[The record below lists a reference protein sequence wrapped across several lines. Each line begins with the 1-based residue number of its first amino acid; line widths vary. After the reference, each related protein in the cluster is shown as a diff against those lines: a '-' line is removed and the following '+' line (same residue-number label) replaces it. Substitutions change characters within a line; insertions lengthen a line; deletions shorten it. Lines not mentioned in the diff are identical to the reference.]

1 MKLANLRVIDLS
13 SFLPGPYLTMT
24 LADHGAE
31 VIKIEP
37 PGEGDPGRH
46 IGLSDGPSTVFFR
59 NFNRGKKSVVL
70 DLKSAEGRELL
81 LDLCETADVLV
92 ETFRPGVADRLGI
105 GPAAVQARNPRI
117 VYCSISA
124 FGQTGPYRDRPA
136 HDLALEAMSGA
147 LSLTLGADGRPAMP
161 AVPAADQL
169 SALQGLSAILMALL
183 GRETTGRGDVIDV
196 SMHDAMLAACAN
208 IVGPTFAENRQ
219 PVAKHERTTGGAAF
233 YQVYETRD
241 GRHIVLAGQ
250 ERKFVENLLRALDRP
265 DLVPLCLQGPG
276 PHQRPVIDFLQG
288 IFRGKTLAEATAWL
302 SGLDVCFGP
311 VNTLPEAFDDR
322 NVKARGTILKDDVG
336 RRHIAPVIRF
346 SDEPGGPVLR
356 EPALGEHTEEILGPI
371 KRRKARAARAGAG
384 AKEDVA

>member
-1 MKLANLRVIDLS
+1 MKLAGLRVVDLS

-31 VIKIEP
+31 VIKIEA

-70 DLKSAEGRELL
+70 DLKTAEGRELL
-81 LDLCETADVLV
+81 LALCETADVLV
-92 ETFRPGVADRLGI
+92 ETYRPGVADRLGI
-105 GPAAVQARNPRI
+105 GPAAVQAKNPRI

-124 FGQTGPYRDRPA
+124 FGQSGPYRDRPA

-147 LSLTLGADGRPAMP
+147 LGLTLGTDDRPAMP
-161 AVPAADQL
+161 AVPVADQL
-169 SALQGLSAILMALL
+169 SALQGLAAILMALL
-183 GRETTGRGDVIDV
+183 RRETTGRGDVIDIA
-196 SMHDAMLAACAN
+196 MHDAMLAACAN
-208 IVGPTFAENRQ
+208 IVGPTFAEGRQ
-219 PVAKHERTTGGAAF
+219 PVARHERTTGGAAF

-265 DLVPLCLQGPG
+265 DLVPLCLRGPG
-276 PHQRPVIDFLQG
+276 PHQRPVIEFFQNV
-288 IFRGKTLAEATAWL
+288 FREKTLAEATAWL

-311 VNTLPEAFDDR
+311 VNTLPEAFEDR
-322 NVKARGTILKDDVG
+322 NVAARETIVVDDRG

-346 SDEPGGPVLR
+346 GEEPAKPALR
-356 EPALGEHTEEILGPI
+356 EPALGEHTEEVLGPLR
-371 KRRKARAARAGAG
+371 RRKARAG
-384 AKEDVA
+384 AKADVS